1 MDNKFIPVNTPKI
14 GDKEKEL
21 VLDCL
26 ESGWISSEGSYVK
39 EFEDKFAKLHNKKYG
54 VAVTNGTAA
63 LDITFEALG
72 IEAGDEVIIP
82 TFTIVSCMHYVL
94 RVGALPVFVDCDLYS
109 WNMDLQKIE
118 QKITSKTKAIL
129 AVHIYGL
136 PVDLD
141 KLKKI
146 CKDNNIFLIE
156 DTAEAIGLNYKTS
169 LCGSYG
175 VASTFSF
182 YPNKHITTGEGGMVI
197 TDDSEIYSNL
207 LKLRNL
213 CFDPRKRFYHKELG
227 WNLRMTNIQAAM
239 GIGQLESLELNI
251 LRKRQ
256 IGKRYQ
262 ENLSQLTNFN
272 LPLKSLD
279 YSENIYWVFG
289 LVVKNNIVTA
299 NEIMNLLKEKNI
311 GSRPFFYPLHKQ
323 PVLSKFN
330 LKYKLEDDDDFYNA
344 NYISDYGF
352 YIPSG
357 LGLSDK
363 EIDYVSEII
372 INIDDSF

>member
-14 GDKEKEL
+14 GEKEKKL

-39 EFEDKFAKLHNKKYG
+39 SFEEKFAKLHNKKFG

-72 IEAGDEVIIP
+72 IKAGDEVIIP
-82 TFTIVSCMHYVL
+82 TFTIISCIHYIL
-94 RVGALPVFVDCDLYS
+94 RVGAIPIFVDCDLYN
-109 WNMDLQKIE
+109 WNMDLKKIE
-118 QKITSKTKAIL
+118 GKITSKTKAIL

-141 KLKKI
+141 PLKEI
-146 CKDNNIFLIE
+146 CKDNNIFLVE

-197 TDDSEIYSNL
+197 TDDPKIYSKL

-213 CFDPRKRFYHKELG
+213 CFDPKKRFYHKDLG
-227 WNLRMTNIQAAM
+227 WNLRMTNIQAAL
-239 GIGQLESLELNI
+239 GIGQLEILEQNI
-251 LRKRQ
+251 QRKKQ

-262 ENLSQLTNFN
+262 ENLSQIKNFY
-272 LPLKSLD
+272 LPLKSMD

-289 LVVKNNIVTA
+289 LVVKNNIMKA
-299 NEIMNLLKEKNI
+299 EKIINILKGKNI

-330 LKYKLEDDDDFYNA
+330 LKRSSKDNKNFINA
-344 NYISDYGF
+344 NYIGDYGF

-363 EIDYVSEII
+363 DIDYVSEVMLS
-372 INIDDSF
+372 IDNSL

>member
-14 GDKEKEL
+14 GEKEKKL

-39 EFEDKFAKLHNKKYG
+39 SFEEKFAKLHNKKFG

-72 IEAGDEVIIP
+72 IKAGDEVIIP
-82 TFTIVSCMHYVL
+82 TFTIISCIHYVL
-94 RVGALPVFVDCDLYS
+94 RVGAIPIFVDCDLYN
-109 WNMDLQKIE
+109 WNMDLKKIE
-118 QKITSKTKAIL
+118 GKITSKTKAIL

-141 KLKKI
+141 PLKEI
-146 CKDNNIFLIE
+146 CKDNNIFLVE

-197 TDDSEIYSNL
+197 TDDPKIYSKL

-213 CFDPRKRFYHKELG
+213 CFDPKKRFYHKDLG
-227 WNLRMTNIQAAM
+227 WNLRMTNIQAAL
-239 GIGQLESLELNI
+239 GIGQLEILEQNI
-251 LRKRQ
+251 QRKKQ

-262 ENLSQLTNFN
+262 ENLSQIKNFY
-272 LPLKSLD
+272 LPLKSMD

-289 LVVKNNIVTA
+289 LVVKNNIMKA
-299 NEIMNLLKEKNI
+299 EKIINILKGKNI

-330 LKYKLEDDDDFYNA
+330 LKRSSKDNKNFINA
-344 NYISDYGF
+344 NYIGDYGF

-363 EIDYVSEII
+363 DIDYVSEVMLS
-372 INIDDSF
+372 IDNSL